1 MSDSTTLERPVLNAR
16 TDYKIAGGFPSSET
30 IQQAYD
36 DADLIRA
43 IEAYK
48 FFFPTVSFAGT
59 FAGNA
64 AAGLKPNQ
72 GFLLLKGSPFQTVL
86 TPNSDTPYTGAMIDL
101 GDGPMVFEFPPGP
114 LMSVVNDANQRYV
127 MDMGVPGPDA
137 GKGGKHV
144 ILPPDYEGAAP
155 EGYFSGVSSTDRVLV
170 MVRAIPPE
178 GDVDAAVE
186 LLKTVKFYRL
196 GSDEN
201 LAAANWIDI
210 GETYTQFTAFDWEN
224 NLQYWE
230 VLHGIIDSEPPYEP
244 YRMEYGRLAS
254 LGIERG
260 KPFAPDARMSEI
272 LERAAKLANT
282 QMRVQSFA
290 DRREDRRAWPDRQWE
305 WAGKRPEPHIWDLLN
320 FRDLEAREKWFF
332 QAQVETPAMFRRD
345 AHAGSL
351 YWLGLRDSSGNYVD
365 GSRTY
370 RLRVPLPVP
379 GRLFWSVTLYD
390 PETRSEIVTT
400 QGKAALRSLFELAGM
415 EGDSIDLY
423 FGPDAPEGHEDRW
436 LQTLPGK
443 GWFVY
448 FRIYGPEGPAFDGG
462 WKPGN
467 FELLS

>member
-1 MSDSTTLERPVLNAR
+1 MSETETLERP
-16 TDYKIAGGFPSSET
+16 DIATREGYAIEGGFPNAET
-30 IQQAYD
+30 IRQAYD
-36 DADLIRA
+36 DADLARA

-64 AAGLKPNQ
+64 QAGLKPNR
-72 GFLLLKGSPFQTVL
+72 GSLLLKGSPAQTVL
-86 TPNSDTPYTGAMIDL
+86 TPNSDTPYTGAVIDL
-101 GDGPMVFEFPPGP
+101 SDGPMVFEFPPGP

-127 MDMGVPGPDA
+127 MDMGVPGPDG

-144 ILPPDYEGAAP
+144 ILPPDYRGEP
-155 EGYFSGVSSTDRVLV
+155 PDGYFSGISSTNRVLV

-201 LAAANWIDI
+201 LAALDWIDI
-210 GETYTQFTAFDWEN
+210 GDTYVQFTAFDWEN
-224 NLQYWE
+224 NLQYWQ
-230 VLHGIIDSEPPYEP
+230 VLHGIIDREPPYEP

-254 LGIERG
+254 LGIEKGR
-260 KPFAPDARMSEI
+260 PFAPDERMTGI
-272 LERAAKLANT
+272 LARAAHVANV

-305 WAGKRPEPHIWDLLN
+305 WAGKRPEAQIWDLPN
-320 FRDLEAREKWFF
+320 RRDLEAREKWFF

-351 YWLGLRDSSGNYVD
+351 YWLGLRDSNGDYVD

-379 GRLFWSVTLYD
+379 ARLFWSITLYD
-390 PETRSEIVTT
+390 AVTRSEIVTD
-400 QGKAALRSLFELAGM
+400 QGKAALRSLFELKGAS
-415 EGDSIDLY
+415 GDSVDIY
-423 FGPDAPEGHEDRW
+423 FAPSAPPGHEDRW
-436 LQTLPGK
+436 LQTLPDK
-443 GWFVY
+443 GWFTY
-448 FRIYGPEGPAFDGG
+448 FRVYGPDAPAFDGS
-462 WKPGN
+462 WKPGD
-467 FELLS
+467 LGRID